1 MVVKQIYNIVNSA
14 NKQAF
19 GENAIEVI
27 DLQGVISTGNTVLS
41 TATNKD
47 LWFKA
52 IADKITKTIISD
64 KVYNPKVRSMVMDK
78 ITYGAAIEKIYI
90 APEDAI
96 ENVAWKV
103 EEGTVLGPGKAHFAD
118 VKVKIF
124 DNRDTWRY
132 DITIPDYQIDS
143 AFHNES
149 TLAAFITG
157 IYNAIETSMNAAI
170 ENLINLCYANLIGEL
185 LAYEDDHV
193 GQGVH
198 AVNLL
203 KEYNTL
209 TNAGLTA
216 DSARRNNE
224 FYKYAGMRMKQI
236 IDRMSKISVI
246 YNTEGYHRFTDKED
260 MNVLIHTDF
269 DAGYQTYLEADTFH
283 NELVKL
289 PGFETVSY
297 WQGQGAK
304 GDFADTSKI
313 NITTASGK
321 TVAQG
326 GIIGMVFDKKA
337 LGVMFDDMRTDTY
350 VDKNHD
356 VVQLYNKATK
366 GFFVDTSENAVVF
379 YIAEDNQDIVQVD

>member
-1 MVVKQIYNIVNSA
+1 
-14 NKQAF
+14 
-19 GENAIEVI
+19 
-27 DLQGVISTGNTVLS
+27 
-41 TATNKD
+41 
-47 LWFKA
+47 
-52 IADKITKTIISD
+52 
-64 KVYNPKVRSMVMDK
+64 
-78 ITYGAAIEKIYI
+78 
-90 APEDAI
+90 
-96 ENVAWKV
+96 
-103 EEGTVLGPGKAHFAD
+103 
-118 VKVKIF
+118 
-124 DNRDTWRY
+124 
-132 DITIPDYQIDS
+132 
-143 AFHNES
+143 
-149 TLAAFITG
+149 
-157 IYNAIETSMNAAI
+157 MNAAI
-170 ENLINLCYANLIGEL
+170 KNLINLCYANLIGEL

-216 DSARRNNE
+216 DSARRSNE

-236 IDRMSKISVI
+236 IDRMGKISII

-366 GFFVDTSENAVVF
+366 AFFVDTSETAVVF